1 MRIADLRLRIGRRR
15 REIGN
20 PGLAIRNLGRS
31 VR

>member
-1 MRIADLRLRIGRRR
+1 MRIADFRLRIGRRR

-20 PGLAIRNLGRS
+20 PGFANRDLDRS